1 MDITFSCP
9 GCGISLEVESEAA
22 GQQFDCP
29 SCHKPIQVP
38 SPASPGLA
46 GGPPASQVAA
56 AAAVPQPQAS
66 KIEKRISV
74 PVTSNPVESLIQK
87 PNKSLDA
94 VSRDQKPG
102 LRVKTIR
109 HSDCKEV
116 GKDKFDDTV
125 SEFLNRI
132 GDNAV
137 VSITPISYSYVEMAT
152 QKLVTD
158 FGVMVVYRA

>member
-22 GQQFDCP
+22 GQKFDCP

-38 SPASPGLA
+38 AAVAPEPV
-46 GGPPASQVAA
+46 GGPPGSPAAPVAMS
-56 AAAVPQPQAS
+56 PQPPAP

-116 GKDKFDDTV
+116 GKDKFDEVV

-132 GDNAV
+132 GDSAV

-152 QKLVTD
+152 QKLITD